1 VRHVCRYKGENFFS
15 LTAIWWGCFLGT
27 DSGIGEASFWKS
39 ANYGRSRDDL
49 NFSKFSKIDFLWRG
63 DFLTIFKF

>member
-1 VRHVCRYKGENFFS
+1 MIGLVKTHVNKPIKHVELQGLLVNVRHVCRYKGEIFCS

-39 ANYGRSRDDL
+39 GNGGLREV
-49 NFSKFSKIDFLWRG
+49 
-63 DFLTIFKF
+63 